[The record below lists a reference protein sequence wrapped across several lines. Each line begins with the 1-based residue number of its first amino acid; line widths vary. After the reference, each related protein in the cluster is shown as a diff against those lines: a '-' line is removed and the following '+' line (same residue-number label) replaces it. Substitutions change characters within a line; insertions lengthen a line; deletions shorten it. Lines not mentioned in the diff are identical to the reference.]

1 MRTISTK
8 GLHDRARSGL
18 ALTHEIPFPSPRSMP
33 ARLLRVVSGM
43 IAVLLLLFPFWVANH
58 LRHAAVLSDASKANT
73 KLSEGIKSKPRHS
86 PDGGGMQP
94 AVYGQ
99 R

>member
-1 MRTISTK
+1 
-8 GLHDRARSGL
+8 
-18 ALTHEIPFPSPRSMP
+18 
-33 ARLLRVVSGM
+33 M

-73 KLSEGIKSKPRHS
+73 QLSEGIKSKPRYS
-86 PDGGGMQP
+86 ADVEGMQP